1 MAHKGIFI
9 FVLALLGVLA
19 GCAPPS
25 LIRLGNQNYPPKPAD
40 YDMKVFVGEQTVPR
54 TYMEVCLFS
63 FNGTTHLPGRS
74 AVISADSCKA
84 EARKAGCDAI
94 VVEDADTEGVDLNP
108 AGRHQEREAVVKG
121 IKFVDPSDQSQTN
134 NTDEFLYL
142 HVK

>member
-1 MAHKGIFI
+1 MRSPEPYP
-9 FVLALLGVLA
+9 LGQSKL
-19 GCAPPS
+19 
-25 LIRLGNQNYPPKPAD
+25 PPKTGGLRHEG
-40 YDMKVFVGEQTVPR
+40 FVGEQTVPR

-63 FNGTTHLPGRS
+63 FNGTTHLPCRS